1 MFEATGMGACLLNDN
16 GNNLND
22 IFEVDREIVTYKSEE
37 ECMEKLDYLIQNPK
51 EAEKIGE
58 AGKKRTLKDH
68 TLQKRCSELSMHI
81 EKLFD

>member
-1 MFEATGMGACLLNDN
+1 
-16 GNNLND
+16 
-22 IFEVDREIVTYKSEE
+22 
-37 ECMEKLDYLIQNPK
+37 MEKLDYLIQNPK